1 MSFGKNLEVYGMC
14 EHCQNVKIPPL
25 SRPLFSDRYRCPA
38 CGAEFRE
45 VVRIG
50 KKRIGTPILVWI
62 LNLPL
67 WSFGGLIYRLV
78 NILPAS
84 AFVHGWKYWFYCSG
98 TYQPFYYFYMLFAYL
113 FLTIL
118 FCRCISHYELS

>member
-1 MSFGKNLEVYGMC
+1 MC

-25 SRPLFSDRYRCPA
+25 SRPLFSNRYRCPE

-62 LNLPL
+62 LD
-67 WSFGGLIYRLV
+67 RL
-78 NILPAS
+78 S
-84 AFVHGWKYWFYCSG
+84 ALGYLKYTLVFSPHGSADKKHC
-98 TYQPFYYFYMLFAYL
+98 PNRIAVPK
-113 FLTIL
+113 
-118 FCRCISHYELS
+118 

>member
-1 MSFGKNLEVYGMC
+1 MC

-50 KKRIGTPILVWI
+50 EKRIGTPILVWMLQDCSICGLGIMI
-62 LNLPL
+62 LRWGVLPN
-67 WSFGGLIYRLV
+67 R
-78 NILPAS
+78 ILCRIRVTPISTVA
-84 AFVHGWKYWFYCSG
+84 
-98 TYQPFYYFYMLFAYL
+98 
-113 FLTIL
+113 TIPSSTATPPVIANAGV
-118 FCRCISHYELS
+118 FRM